1 MENIYSKNGLQAVI
15 NASGRMTKL
24 GVSTISQGVGETLV
38 EAAGNY
44 ILIDSLYEFAGKKIG
59 EMIGCEDA
67 CVTSSASAGI
77 ALSVA
82 SLICKDNIT
91 MVHHLFDALL
101 KIDKR
106 EVILL
111 KGHNVD
117 FGAPIAEMVQLIGTP
132 FLSLRMWFRNC
143 RSRVRKRFKAYG
155 YLRRCK

>member
-67 CVTSSASAGI
+67 VLPPAHRQESHFRCV
-77 ALSVA
+77 
-82 SLICKDNIT
+82 
-91 MVHHLFDALL
+91 FDLQ
-101 KIDKR
+101 R
-106 EVILL
+106 
-111 KGHNVD
+111 
-117 FGAPIAEMVQLIGTP
+117 
-132 FLSLRMWFRNC
+132 
-143 RSRVRKRFKAYG
+143 
-155 YLRRCK
+155 